1 MRGFDPSASKKYL
14 TACTV
19 TCFHFGMEVGQMKKA
34 DAERVKMMV
43 YIDPDDRGG
52 LDKLSKKTGAPL
64 TELIR
69 RAVKLYLKT
78 EGK

>member
-1 MRGFDPSASKKYL
+1 
-14 TACTV
+14 
-19 TCFHFGMEVGQMKKA
+19 MKKA